1 MNSLIKNITVQKFL
15 EELKTKLAG
24 FENYEVVSTGKVQG
38 KAGGYEN
45 PYVIHLKDSS
55 GNMKDIFIPSLYDMT
70 LIVDALFVSEFCD
83 GHEISV
89 PCKVNT
95 ITNEVFDIES
105 DSSAEYQDSPLER
118 EYVLLYGDDFPVFQS
133 SDITEGDNELW
144 YE

>member
-1 MNSLIKNITVQKFL
+1 MFKNIKVNDFKVIL
-15 EELKTKLAG
+15 LDKLS
-24 FENYEVVSTGKVQG
+24 EYDDCEILSIGKVQG
-38 KAGGYEN
+38 KAGEYEN

-133 SDITEGDNELW
+133 SDITEEDNELW